1 LGRHPRTREALAELM
16 ALAPLTALAALAA
29 AAAAASG
36 FLTSGRARFLLRGGV
51 KDAREQGFREPT
63 KHTVSS
69 STGKNKGEAGTHTGH
84 THGRAPGT
92 TRSITQTNRST
103 TIPQPT
109 NAPHTHDRTTTET
122 AADNG
127 TSVFGRRENRE
138 VH

>member
-1 LGRHPRTREALAELM
+1 MGRHPRTQEALAELM

-29 AAAAASG
+29 AAAAAAG
-36 FLTSGRARFLLRGGV
+36 FLTSGRARPRGGV
-51 KDAREQGFREPT
+51 KHVVNRASGEPT

-69 STGKNKGEAGTHTGH
+69 STGKKKGEAGTHTGH